1 MTEFNFTYK
10 IEEDLKLVLT
20 TRINDKGMCNTNS
33 YQSSTINEMLFIS
46 VTQLIDDGYGLYL
59 VRRLLAKFGE
69 ILYMAGVSFEN
80 ICVVTVSLLDDV
92 LGEL

>member
-1 MTEFNFTYK
+1 M
-10 IEEDLKLVLT
+10 IEVYH
-20 TRINDKGMCNTNS
+20 ICNTNPC
-33 YQSSTINEMLFIS
+33 STINGTLFVS
-46 VTQLIDDGYGLYL
+46 VTQIDDGYGLYL